1 MAMIGGLEGIALRRK
16 PVRGR
21 QVLFRSG
28 QPSGMLYLVHAGIF
42 KTSVAS
48 ADGRE
53 RITGFHLPG
62 DLLGGDSIGLPVH
75 SCDAVSLDVGEVHE
89 IPFSLLQQH
98 PEALPH
104 LAGML
109 ACAIRR
115 DWQWMLDLG
124 SLSAE
129 QRVIRFLLDLGIR
142 LQGLGFSRY
151 DLRLRMTRAELGSFL
166 SLQLETVTRAL
177 SRLAAAG
184 LIEVDGREIRLRD
197 PAALEERVALAA

>member
-109 ACAIRR
+109 TCAIRR

-129 QRVIRFLLDLGIR
+129 QRATATADHARRGSVPADDHG
-142 LQGLGFSRY
+142 GPPGF
-151 DLRLRMTRAELGSFL
+151 
-166 SLQLETVTRAL
+166 
-177 SRLAAAG
+177 RLAQLFTIQRQQLRHTAH
-184 LIEVDGREIRLRD
+184 ERRIRLRHG
-197 PAALEERVALAA
+197 